1 MPDFKEYFLQ
11 HIWRF
16 QLFDKQHLKTSAGV
30 AISILKTGQLND
42 NSGPDFLNG
51 EILLEQLKWH
61 GSIEVHIKA
70 SDWKRHHH
78 DKDKNY
84 RNVILHVVWIDDV
97 HDPTLP
103 TLELKGRIPDIYVQ
117 NYDSLVKSQ
126 DQIPCHHYFGKV
138 NSIFKTEML
147 ERAFFQRVTRKTGY
161 IQALLDEYAGDWE
174 QVAYHMILKNFGF
187 KVNEDAMEAIARR
200 LPFRILLKHRNSILQ
215 IEALLFGVA
224 GLLEKEDGDA
234 YYLSLRKEYSFLK
247 AKYQLLGTDLP
258 LNFLR
263 LRPANFPTIRLAQ
276 FAYLVMEQAHLF
288 SLFNSTVS
296 YQKLAHQLKCQQS
309 VYWTKHYT
317 FGKASEGKVAAMGKN
332 SIELIMINTLVPLLI
347 AYAKYQKDHTEKI
360 DLALQILHQIKP
372 ESNHKTKTWEQL
384 GFSAFNS
391 YDSQALI
398 EWLDAFCL
406 HKKCLDCSVGM
417 QILKTKS

>member
-16 QLFDKQHLKTSAGV
+16 QLFDKQYLKTTTGSGV
-30 AISILKTGQLND
+30 SILKTGQLND
-42 NSGPDFLNG
+42 NAGPDFLNA
-51 EILLEQLKWH
+51 EIMLDQLRWH
-61 GSIEVHIKA
+61 GSVEVHIKA
-70 SDWKRHHH
+70 SDWKRHQHEG
-78 DKDKNY
+78 DKNY
-84 RNVILHVVWIDDV
+84 KNVILHVVWIDDLQIT
-97 HDPTLP
+97 DLP
-103 TLELKGRIPDIYVQ
+103 TIELKGRIPDIYVK
-117 NYDSLVKSQ
+117 NYDSLVKSEHH
-126 DQIPCHHYFGKV
+126 IPCQYYFEKV

-147 ERAFFQRVTRKTGY
+147 ERAFFQRISRKTAH
-161 IQALLDEYAGDWE
+161 IESLLKEYAGDWE

-187 KVNEDAMEAIARR
+187 KINEDAMEGIARR
-200 LPFRILLKHRNSILQ
+200 LPFKILLKHRNSILQ
-215 IEALLFGVA
+215 VEALLFGVS
-224 GLLEKEDGDA
+224 GMLESTEGDT
-234 YYLSLRKEYSFLK
+234 YYQSLRGEYGFLK
-247 AKYQLLGTDLP
+247 SKYQLMEIDVS

-276 FAYLVMEQAHLF
+276 FAQLVLAQPHLF
-288 SLFNSTVS
+288 SLFNDTIS
-296 YQKLAHQLKCQQS
+296 YQKLAYQLKCRQS
-309 VYWTKHYT
+309 DYWVKHYT
-317 FGKASEGKVAAMGKN
+317 FGKACEGKAPYMGKN
-332 SIELIMINTLVPLLI
+332 SIELIMINTLVPLLV

-372 ESNHKTKTWEQL
+372 ESNHKTKIWEAL

-417 QILKTKS
+417 QILKAKF